1 MAQTLFTLGFATT
14 NSPWAYQHTLGIS
27 TGDIQAW
34 WKNNLPALK
43 QQLQNLPGGAAT
55 PAKPLSPPPGYMTPQ
70 PQDNSSNVLL
80 VSVLLVGGGLAAYYF
95 YKKSKDAKG
104 KKASA

>member
-1 MAQTLFTLGFATT
+1 MAQTLFSLGFATQ
-14 NSPWAYQHTLGIS
+14 NSPWSYQHTLGVS
-27 TGDIQAW
+27 TADITAW

-43 QQLQNLPGGAAT
+43 QELQNLPTGQT
-55 PAKPLSPPPGYMTPQ
+55 PAKPVSSLPPGYMTPQ

-95 YKKSKDAKG
+95 YKKNKDAKG